1 MSNSN
6 PATSNLIYEVDDAPP
21 PSVALPLAAQSVA
34 LILPGIALTPLIALG
49 AADLLDEWGNW
60 AVFSALLISGITT
73 AIQARPLGPFGASHI
88 LFMGTSGAFIA
99 VSIAALL
106 AGGLPLLG
114 SLVFASGLIQFL
126 LAWRLAWFKHIINPT
141 VGGTVI
147 CLIAVTVMP
156 IGFDMVSAVPEGYSA
171 SPYAPMITAVVT
183 LLVTVLLNFYATGP
197 LRLWA
202 LLIGLV
208 VGSLVAWSLN
218 LASLSTVETAPW
230 IGLPEKSWPGLNT
243 DFSMAFWSLLPSFI
257 IVTIIGALETYGDGI
272 AIQEVSRRR
281 LVPADYRVV
290 QGAVYADG
298 LGNLLSGIAGTLPN
312 TTYSTSVAVVEM
324 TGVAAKRIG
333 FLGGI
338 LLCALAF
345 IPKLSAL
352 LQAIPIPVQGVFI
365 IISLAVLFS
374 HGVRLVMADGLSF
387 DNGLVFG
394 LSLWLG
400 IGFQNQQLFHGL
412 LPDMLANLL
421 NNGMTA
427 GGISAVILSWLVS
440 LKSATQHKITLNL
453 HSGEL
458 QGALDFVRDRCQAA
472 GWRGQN
478 LNRVV
483 LATEEAFLHLVEQS
497 NDRTTDAQLRVRIS
511 ASQAELEFY
520 SGASVANV
528 EIKVNE
534 MHVSAEN
541 EDLDLKVLKYMTDEL
556 KHHQYNNGDYLML
569 RIDYKAVMPEAA
581 G

>member
-1 MSNSN
+1 MSSEN
-6 PATSNLIYEVDDAPP
+6 PTTSHLIYEVHDSPP
-21 PSVALPLAAQSVA
+21 LSVALPLALQSVA

-49 AADLLDEWGNW
+49 AAGLLQEWGNW
-60 AVFSALLISGITT
+60 AVFSALVISGITT
-73 AIQARPLGPFGASHI
+73 AIQARPIGPFGASHI

-126 LAWRLAWFKHIINPT
+126 LAWRLSWFKQIINPT

-156 IGFDMVSAVPEGYSA
+156 IGFDMVSVVPEGYTA
-171 SPYAPMITAVVT
+171 DPYAPMITAAAT
-183 LLVTVLLNFYATGP
+183 LLVTVLLSFYATGSM
-197 LRLWA
+197 RLWA

-208 VGSLVAWSLN
+208 AGSVVAWPLDLAN
-218 LASLSTVETAPW
+218 LSAVEAAPW
-230 IGLPEKSWPGLNT
+230 IGLPENSWPGLNT
-243 DFSMAFWSLLPSFI
+243 EFGLEFWSLLPSFI

-272 AIQEVSRRR
+272 AIQEVSRRK
-281 LVPADYRVV
+281 LLATDYRVV

-298 LGNLLSGIAGTLPN
+298 LGNVLSGIAGTLPN

-333 FLGGI
+333 FIGGI

-365 IISLAVLFS
+365 VISLAVLFS
-374 HGVRLVMADGLSF
+374 HGIRLVMSDGLSF
-387 DNGLVFG
+387 DNGMVFG

-400 IGFQNQQLFHGL
+400 IGFQNQQLFNGL

-427 GGISAVILSWLVS
+427 GGIAAVILSWLVS
-440 LKSATQHKITLNL
+440 LKSASQRKVTLGLNV
-453 HSGEL
+453 GEL
-458 QGALDFVRDRCQAA
+458 QRALDFVRGSCERAR
-472 GWRGQN
+472 WRGQN
-478 LNRVV
+478 LNRAL
-483 LATEEAFLHLVEQS
+483 LATEEAFLHLIEQS
-497 NDRTTDAQLRVRIS
+497 DDRALSVELRARIN

-520 SGASVANV
+520 SGVSAANI
-528 EIKVNE
+528 EIKVNDINLL
-534 MHVSAEN
+534 SPTD
-541 EDLDLKVLKYMTDEL
+541 DLDLKVLKYMTDEL
-556 KHHQYNNGDYLML
+556 KHQQYNNGDYLML
-569 RIDYKAVMPEAA
+569 RINYRVGTPTVSD
-581 G
+581 